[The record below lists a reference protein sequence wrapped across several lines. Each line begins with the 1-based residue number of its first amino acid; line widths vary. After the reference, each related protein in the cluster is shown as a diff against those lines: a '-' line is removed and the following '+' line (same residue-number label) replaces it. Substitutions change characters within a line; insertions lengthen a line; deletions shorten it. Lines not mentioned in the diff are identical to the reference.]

1 MFKSSLCSK
10 MGAGIECRRIQLPS
24 KISKSQ
30 TLLKLS
36 LTLPTFPYLFT
47 EDNLDLT
54 LN

>member
-1 MFKSSLCSK
+1 
-10 MGAGIECRRIQLPS
+10 MGAEIECRRIKLPS

-30 TLLKLS
+30 TFIDSTYIPISLS
-36 LTLPTFPYLFT
+36 

>member
-36 LTLPTFPYLFT
+36 LTTFPYLFT